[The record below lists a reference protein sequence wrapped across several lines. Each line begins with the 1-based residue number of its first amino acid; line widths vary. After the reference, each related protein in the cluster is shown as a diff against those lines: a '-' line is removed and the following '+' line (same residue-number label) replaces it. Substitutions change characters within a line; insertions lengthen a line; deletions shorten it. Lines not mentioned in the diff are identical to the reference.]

1 MTYPTLT
8 VPLHRTQHE
17 FCHSDA
23 LYRAFCGGRGVG
35 KSFIGAYD
43 LMRRAKPRRLYGIYA
58 PTYAMLKDTALRS
71 LLAIGERL
79 HFIRDVNKA
88 DMRVVLGN
96 GAEVILRSVD
106 DPERARGPNLSGA
119 WLEEASLMPEEAYQI
134 IIACLREEGEAGW
147 LSATFTPK
155 GRQHW
160 TYRVFALGSPGTSL
174 FHARTIDNPFLPPDF
189 EAAVRAQYTEQFA
202 RQELEG
208 EFIDLQGTLFQR
220 QWFRVV
226 ERAPGGLSWTRYWD
240 LAASTKT
247 GGDYTAS
254 AAVALADDGT
264 LYIRD
269 MIRGRW
275 EWPDAKRVLM
285 TTMLSDVSVAHGIE
299 EALHG
304 LAAVQELSREPSL
317 VGCTV
322 RGIGVDKDKFSRALP
337 WAARAERGQVAL
349 VRGSWIEE
357 FLAEVTAFPLGVH
370 DDQVDT
376 VSGGVQMLGRS
387 HTGGIFV

>member
-1 MTYPTLT
+1 LTQPTLT

-23 LYRAFCGGRGVG
+23 LYRGFVGGRGTG
-35 KSFIGAYD
+35 KSFVGAYD
-43 LMRRAKPRRLYGIYA
+43 LLRRAKPGRLYGVYA

-71 LLAIGERL
+71 LLAIGEQLR
-79 HFIRDVNKA
+79 FIREVNKA
-88 DMRVVLGN
+88 DMRVTLGN
-96 GAEVILRSVD
+96 RAEIILRSVD

-119 WLEEASLMPEEAYQI
+119 WLEEASLMEEEAYSI
-134 IIACLREEGEAGW
+134 IIACLREGGEAGW

-160 TYRVFALGSPGTSL
+160 TYRVFGLGSPGAAL

-202 RQELEG
+202 QQELEG

-220 QWFRVV
+220 QWFRMV
-226 ERAPGGLSWTRYWD
+226 ERAPDGLSWTRYWD

-247 GGDYTAS
+247 GGDYTTS
-254 AAVALADDGT
+254 AAVALGSDGT

-269 MIRGRW
+269 MVRGRW
-275 EWPDAKRVLM
+275 EWPDAKRIIM
-285 TTMLSDVSVAHGIE
+285 TTMLADVSVVHGIE

-304 LAAVQELSREPSL
+304 LAAVQELAREPSL
-317 VGCTV
+317 AHCTV
-322 RGIGVDKDKFSRALP
+322 RGITVDKDKFSRALP

-349 VRGSWIEE
+349 VRGPWTEE
-357 FLAEVTAFPLGVH
+357 FLAEVIAFPLGVH

-376 VSGGVQMLGRS
+376 ISGGVQMLGRS